1 MPDESTPVPKVHW
14 KDDGIRPAGP
24 PDERFYCHAK
34 VGNPHAQNCVAVKK
48 VVRMRFVVE
57 IDTEQPFSWTN
68 EHIEEFEKHEGYC
81 LQNMHLAPVI
91 SCHVVRVIDPGPT
104 IAVRPDTMTHKGHII
119 EVLEPQRSGAVIR
132 LFIDGRD
139 FTREWRDTDIEDPVA
154 CAIGLI
160 ERAWPTEFK
169 PVSD

>member
-1 MPDESTPVPKVHW
+1 MRDESTPVPNVHR

-24 PDERFYCHAK
+24 PDQCFYCHAK

-81 LQNMHLAPVI
+81 LQNLHLAPVI

-104 IAVRPDTMTHKGHII
+104 ITVRPDTMTHRGQHRGPR
-119 EVLEPQRSGAVIR
+119 VATQRSGYTTIHRRARFHTGVAQYRYRRPYRVRNRTHRQRHGR
-132 LFIDGRD
+132 LN
-139 FTREWRDTDIEDPVA
+139 
-154 CAIGLI
+154 
-160 ERAWPTEFK
+160 
-169 PVSD
+169 